1 MSQIKQIDLSFIK
14 LEYFKNELKEYL
26 QFIFKLKLKIKAILL
41 FGSVAT
47 GKTRDD
53 DDHLS
58 DIDLFII
65 CDDLPED
72 YWERRELVFKLTK
85 PVCSGK
91 QALWRTSKEMEGYV
105 KSKYYL
111 ILDAFDEEMVKIAKG
126 HRKNLQELVKKVM
139 DGKEPDIDMLPQE
152 EKDYVKTIKVLL
164 GHSLYF
170 HSWLKL

>member
-1 MSQIKQIDLSFIK
+1 MSQIKQIDLSVIK

-26 QFIFKLKLKIKAILL
+26 QFIFKLKLRIKAILL

-47 GKTRDD
+47 GKARVDD
-53 DDHLS
+53 DYLS

-111 ILDAFDEEMVKIAKG
+111 ILDAFDEGKILYDPKNFLFKL
-126 HRKNLQELVKKVM
+126 RKALFKDL
-139 DGKEPDIDMLPQE
+139 E
-152 EKDYVKTIKVLL
+152 EKGVIKTELYWQWPIKKF
-164 GHSLYF
+164 GDKIEF
-170 HSWLKL
+170 

>member
-26 QFIFKLKLKIKAILL
+26 EFIFKLKLKIKAILL

-47 GKTRDD
+47 GKARVDD
-53 DDHLS
+53 DYLS

-111 ILDAFDEEMVKIAKG
+111 ILDAFDEGKILYDPENFLFEL
-126 HRKNLQELVKKVM
+126 RKALFKDL
-139 DGKEPDIDMLPQE
+139 E
-152 EKDYVKTIKVLL
+152 EKGVIKTELYWQWPIKKF
-164 GHSLYF
+164 GDKIEF
-170 HSWLKL
+170 

>member
-47 GKTRDD
+47 GKARDD
-53 DDHLS
+53 NDHLS

-72 YWERRELVFKLTK
+72 YWERRELVFELTK

-91 QALWRTSKEMEGYV
+91 QALWRTTKEMEGYV

-111 ILDAFDEEMVKIAKG
+111 ILDAFDEGKILYDPENFLFEL
-126 HRKNLQELVKKVM
+126 RKALFKDL
-139 DGKEPDIDMLPQE
+139 E
-152 EKDYVKTIKVLL
+152 EKGVIKTELYWQWPIKKF
-164 GHSLYF
+164 GDKIEF
-170 HSWLKL
+170 

>member
-1 MSQIKQIDLSFIK
+1 MSQIKQIDLSVIK

-26 QFIFKLKLKIKAILL
+26 QFIFKLKLRIKAILL

-47 GKTRDD
+47 GKARVDD
-53 DDHLS
+53 DYLS

-65 CDDLPED
+65 CDDLTED

-111 ILDAFDEEMVKIAKG
+111 ILDAFDEGKILYDPKNFLFKL
-126 HRKNLQELVKKVM
+126 RKALFKDL
-139 DGKEPDIDMLPQE
+139 E
-152 EKDYVKTIKVLL
+152 EKGVIKTELYWQWPIKKF
-164 GHSLYF
+164 GDKIEF
-170 HSWLKL
+170 

>member
-47 GKTRDD
+47 GKARDD

-65 CDDLPED
+65 CDDLPEE
-72 YWERRELVFKLTK
+72 YWERRELAFKLTK

-111 ILDAFDEEMVKIAKG
+111 ILDAFDESKILYDPENFLFELR
-126 HRKNLQELVKKVM
+126 RKLFKDL
-139 DGKEPDIDMLPQE
+139 E
-152 EKDYVKTIKVLL
+152 EKGVIKTELYWQWPIKKF
-164 GHSLYF
+164 GDKIEF
-170 HSWLKL
+170 